1 MLRWLRGAGDRYP
14 GRRGQQN
21 AVYAGGIGHDPV
33 SRCQSTDTEATGV
46 VYSSRP
52 GRVPRGRGSHE
63 VTETRLV
70 GDVHRIKAPQSGV
83 LLPVCSCMFGWR
95 SPRGHEDG

>member
-1 MLRWLRGAGDRYP
+1 MATAARGGGVSKTPFTQVESVTIPYRVAKALIRKRRAWFTHQDLVAFP
-14 GRRGQQN
+14 G
-21 AVYAGGIGHDPV
+21 
-33 SRCQSTDTEATGV
+33 
-46 VYSSRP
+46 
-52 GRVPRGRGSHE
+52 GRGSHE